1 MELTQQDGDT
11 NDFLVPPDFGDY
23 VYVFVSCLVRSV
35 GITGIAEYNCIK
47 QEGEVH
53 TLHYWQSRLPL
64 KEDFLNPGVVVLKL
78 TLHHYPTGWKLM
90 HFPFCPH
97 PFLPDL
103 LKIIHCWW
111 DKQNWL

>member
-53 TLHYWQSRLPL
+53 TLHY
-64 KEDFLNPGVVVLKL
+64 
-78 TLHHYPTGWKLM
+78 
-90 HFPFCPH
+90 
-97 PFLPDL
+97 
-103 LKIIHCWW
+103 
-111 DKQNWL
+111 